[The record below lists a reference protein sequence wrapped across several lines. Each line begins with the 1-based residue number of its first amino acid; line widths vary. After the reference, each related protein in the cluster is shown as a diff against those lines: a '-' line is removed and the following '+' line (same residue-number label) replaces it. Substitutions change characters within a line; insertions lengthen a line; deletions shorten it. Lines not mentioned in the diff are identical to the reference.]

1 MAFKLAVKLAGKGEA
16 DSPFAAASP
25 IAQNPA
31 GRAAD
36 ALARALHGKQL
47 TVLLPLFVMLLVVA
61 VFLVWVNNRDARFG
75 AQYIADA
82 GQLRMLS
89 QRLAKAS
96 LQGLLGNPEAFQQ
109 VQASRDAFG
118 AILERLRKGGAVSG
132 EAIPATP
139 ERVQPALDALVK
151 EWERTERNSGT
162 LLREQK
168 NLVGLGGAVA
178 KVNGSN
184 PLLLDLAEQVQALK
198 LQSGASPREISAAGQ
213 LVMLTQRMAKNANAL
228 LAGETID
235 PEVAFLLG
243 KDTNEFRGTMVA
255 LQQGSDAMRL
265 PAPKNP
271 DTAAKLIELG
281 DAFQIYRDSVSSI
294 LGNMQ
299 RLVSAKNAAFAV
311 FNDSEKLLGASER
324 LANELEADLAQS
336 KTIYVIAAVVAMMAV
351 VLALMAFT
359 FVGDERLRRESA
371 ETDEARAKRQN
382 DQNQEAILRLMNEMQ
397 GFAEGDLTVRAT
409 VTEDITGAI
418 ADSVNFAIEELRELV
433 GRINNAA
440 TQVSSASESAQQ
452 TTTQLIAA
460 AERQSQE
467 IRTTGSQVLGMA
479 RAINEVSASAAESAR
494 VARSSLS
501 AAEKGQSAVQ
511 SAIAG
516 MNEIRDG
523 IQETAKRIKRLGES
537 SQEIGEIVELI
548 TDITEQTNVLALNAA
563 IQAAS
568 AGEAGRGFTVVA
580 EEVQRLAE
588 RSAEATKQIG
598 AIVKTIQTDTH
609 DAVSAMEKSTQ
620 GVVEGARLSDAAGQ
634 ALAEIGEVSRRLA
647 TLIETIS
654 KTTQGQAKAAG
665 AVAVSMRNI
674 LGITEQATEGT
685 KRTAA
690 SVGELATLARDLKS
704 SVANFKV

>member
-25 IAQNPA
+25 IAQKPA